1 MTEHIKLRALDM
13 SRVPS
18 VTDLVYAELYNRVV
32 DLDLVPGT
40 KLSEAEVAKRMGVSR
55 QPVRDAFYRL
65 SQQGFLLIRPQRAT
79 VVMPISIEAVHQAR
93 FIRTALELETV
104 RAAMAN
110 MNAAAI
116 GELEALIGEQEKAVR
131 CDDRSGFH
139 ALDDAFH
146 SRICEIA
153 GHGHVWALIRDH
165 KAHMDRVRYLSLEN
179 GAQLALDDHVG
190 ILEAL
195 RAGDEETAIVRMRG
209 HLGRIAGIIAE
220 IRAAHSDYFDP
231 DEA

>member
-116 GELEALIGEQEKAVR
+116 GELEALIDEQEKAVR
-131 CDDRSGFH
+131 CDDRSDFH